1 MGLLVDG
8 VWREEQHSERTPDG
22 RFMRPTTRFR
32 NWVTEDGGP
41 GPTGEGGF
49 AAARGRYH
57 LYVALP
63 CPWAHRT
70 VIMRMLKGLEDVV
83 SMSVLEPLY
92 GPHGWR
98 FGTSPGTVPDSVNGA
113 SELAEIYLRADPRY
127 TGRVSVPALWDKERR
142 TIVNNESAEI
152 IRMLNGAFGRFTN
165 VRTDYYPPA
174 LREEIDRVNALVYEN
189 INNGVYRAGFAT
201 AQEAYEEAFRAL
213 FRVLD
218 ELERRLA
225 RQRYLAGGDITEAD
239 WRLFTTLVR
248 FDAVYYSHFK
258 CNLRR
263 IIDYPNLSNYLR
275 DLYQQAGV
283 AATVNMDHIK
293 RHYYGSQRHVNPTG
307 IVPLGPQLDFMAP
320 HDRGRFE
327 N

>member
-8 VWREEQHSERTPDG
+8 VWQDEQHIARTSDG
-22 RFMRPTTRFR
+22 RFVRPTTRFR
-32 NWVTEDGGP
+32 NWVTEDGSP

-98 FGTSPGTVPDSVNGA
+98 FGTSPGTVPDNVNGA

-189 INNGVYRAGFAT
+189 VNNGVYRAGFAT
-201 AQEAYEEAFRAL
+201 SQEAYEEAFRAV

-218 ELERRLA
+218 ELERRLSG
-225 RQRYLAGGDITEAD
+225 QRYLVGSDITEAD

-263 IIDYPNLSNYLR
+263 IIDHPNLSNYLR

-293 RHYYGSQRHVNPTG
+293 RHYYGSQRHVNPSG
-307 IVPLGPQLDFMAP
+307 IVPLGPQLDFLAP

>member
-8 VWREEQHSERTPDG
+8 VWRDEQHGERTPAG
-22 RFMRPTTRFR
+22 RFVRPATRFR
-32 NWVTEDGGP
+32 NWVTEDGSA

-57 LYVALP
+57 LYVALA

-70 VIMRMLKGLEDVV
+70 IIMRMLKGLEDVV
-83 SMSVLEPLY
+83 SMSVVEPLY

-98 FGTSPGTVPDSVNGA
+98 FGTSPGTTPDSVNGA
-113 SELAEIYLRADPRY
+113 SELAEIYLRADPKY

-142 TIVNNESAEI
+142 TIVNDESPEI

-165 VRTDYYPPA
+165 VRTDYYPAA
-174 LREEIDRVNALVYEN
+174 LRGEIDRVNTLVYEN

-201 AQEAYEEAFRAL
+201 AQEAYEDAFRAV
-213 FRVLD
+213 FAALD
-218 ELERRLA
+218 ELEAMLA
-225 RQRYLAGGDITEAD
+225 RQRYLAGPEITEAD
-239 WRLFTTLVR
+239 WRLFPTLIR

-263 IIDYPNLSNYLR
+263 IVDYPNLSNYLR
-275 DLYQQAGV
+275 DLYQQPGV

-307 IVPLGPQLDFMAP
+307 IVPVGPELDFLAP
-320 HDRGRFE
+320 HDRARFA
-327 N
+327 